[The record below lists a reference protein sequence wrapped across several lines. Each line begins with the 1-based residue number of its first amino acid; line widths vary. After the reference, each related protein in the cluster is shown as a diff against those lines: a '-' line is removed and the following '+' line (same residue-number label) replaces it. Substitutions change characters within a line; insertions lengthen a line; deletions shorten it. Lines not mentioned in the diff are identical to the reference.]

1 MHEITVLNDT
11 AELIRVA
18 IFRKPTRHPH
28 VGSLAWKVLSP
39 SPNGGRSVVAIPD
52 DYQVFVSIPGS
63 PEEQIDADAGSRT
76 PVLSIH
82 DFTSRFR
89 VEPGDGGSGAPVSLI
104 QVHKGLVPGELRIDN
119 DAEVGVWSHIQ
130 QDGVDIYR
138 PHALAPGSSF
148 LAAQPATPFYLAV
161 IGGSSSEG
169 CLLAG
174 EEISTTAT
182 PILPGQ
188 SATVTGSVWSGYEIE
203 VQHG

>member
-1 MHEITVLNDT
+1 MSQITVLNET

-39 SPNGGRSVVAIPD
+39 PPNGGRGVVAIPD
-52 DYQVFVSIPGS
+52 DYQVFVSVPS
-63 PEEQIDADAGSRT
+63 TPEEQTDPEAGSRT

-82 DFTSRFR
+82 EFTSRFR
-89 VEPGDGGSGAPVSLI
+89 VEPGGGSGAPVSLI
-104 QVHKGLVPGELRIDN
+104 QVQQGLVSGELRIDN
-119 DAEVGVWSHIQ
+119 DSEVGVWPHIQ
-130 QDGVDIYR
+130 QDGSDIYR

-188 SATVTGSVWSGYEIE
+188 SATVSGSVWSGYEIE

>member
-1 MHEITVLNDT
+1 MHQITLINDT

-28 VGSLAWKVLSP
+28 VGSLAWKVVSP
-39 SPNGGRSVVAIPD
+39 PIGERSIVAIPD
-52 DYQVFVSIPGS
+52 DYQVFVNVPTT
-63 PEEQIDADAGSRT
+63 PEEQTDPDAGSRT
-76 PVLSIH
+76 PALSITE
-82 DFTSRFR
+82 FTSRFR
-89 VEPGDGGSGAPVSLI
+89 VEPENSGSGAPVSLTQI
-104 QVHKGLVPGELRIDN
+104 QKGLVSGELRIDN
-119 DAEVGVWSHIQ
+119 EAEVGVWPHIQ
-130 QDGVDIYR
+130 QDGSDIYR

-148 LAAQPATPFYLAV
+148 LAAQPATPFYLAL
-161 IGGSSSEG
+161 IGGLSSEG

-188 SATVTGSVWSGYEIE
+188 SATVTGSVWSGYEIR